1 MTVFGTGRANGGIS
15 ILHAAGLGKG
25 CSVGLQLETQV
36 SLVEGPAFAPQDEHR
51 VLDSVL
57 AVWGEFGYPTPD
69 GTGWRVETEV
79 PVGQG
84 LKSSAALACA
94 AARALNEASWTGLSD
109 PQIVDIAVAA
119 QRRSG
124 CTLTGS
130 MDDAWAAISPGWKL
144 VDPEQA
150 SHDSILLEGDIET
163 GLSVLIALRG
173 PRDGR
178 VEPEAFANQSKLFE
192 RALASLSSGSIFS
205 AMSANGM
212 AVAAAT
218 AGDTRWVRPP
228 RPCRPSKLRL
238 LVLAQRSPAESL
250 SGFMAKHIEQPGSRQ
265 SNPAATNT
273 SWRPSASAWA
283 FTEIGRA
290 HV

>member
-1 MTVFGTGRANGGIS
+1 
-15 ILHAAGLGKG
+15 
-25 CSVGLQLETQV
+25 
-36 SLVEGPAFAPQDEHR
+36 

-163 GLSVLIALRG
+163 GLSALVALRG
-173 PRDGR
+173 PRNGR
-178 VEPEAFANQSKLFE
+178 VESEAFANQSKLFE
-192 RALASLSSGSIFS
+192 RALASLSSGSIFA

-218 AGDTRWVRPP
+218 GDDEALRICNSAIARGAISAGVTGSGPAIAIICYEQHADSLVEFVR
-228 RPCRPSKLRL
+228 
-238 LVLAQRSPAESL
+238 ES
-250 SGFMAKHIEQPGSRQ
+250 GMEVI
-265 SNPAATNT
+265 AATFT
-273 SWRPSASAWA
+273 QSRMQSEEASQW
-283 FTEIGRA
+283 E
-290 HV
+290 